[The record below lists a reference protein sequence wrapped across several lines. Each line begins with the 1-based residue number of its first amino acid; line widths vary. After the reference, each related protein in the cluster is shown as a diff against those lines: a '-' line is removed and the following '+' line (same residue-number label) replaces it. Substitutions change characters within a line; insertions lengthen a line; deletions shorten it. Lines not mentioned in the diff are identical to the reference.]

1 MSDADRRNLPGPPEP
16 PAPQDA
22 MPEFAHHIVNR
33 LFSIGLSLDS
43 ARSIVGLGPAG
54 DRVAAATDEV
64 DRLIREIRDHEFAE
78 RGQGTLAGLP
88 GKSRAR
94 RPRAFGAGRGSRA
107 LLQEHMARTA
117 RALQESAAG
126 YAALRERRAD
136 LTRQP
141 GRMDHPAEIKRWRA
155 FADQAE
161 QMAKYWE

>member
-1 MSDADRRNLPGPPEP
+1 MPRKSRLDDPERSAQAADR
-16 PAPQDA
+16 A
-22 MPEFAHHIVNR
+22 
-33 LFSIGLSLDS
+33 
-43 ARSIVGLGPAG
+43 
-54 DRVAAATDEV
+54 
-64 DRLIREIRDHEFAE
+64 
-78 RGQGTLAGLP
+78 
-88 GKSRAR
+88 
-94 RPRAFGAGRGSRA
+94 A

-126 YAALRERRAD
+126 YAALLERRAD